1 MNRNDTAN
9 MIEQQRQAVAG
20 PIRSRLW
27 PFLLAAMLFHAAI
40 AAALVYWNSSDRVQV
55 VVMVDLIA
63 GDAGESASA
72 QPAGQVPG
80 DASEAQTQPQ
90 APTQTNTQTN
100 TQTHHA
106 ELTTDDLPLDSKPVA
121 EPAPEDGLSSN
132 LAQSSEQN
140 THQESTPQ
148 PGTPQIVAT
157 DQTAR
162 AQPQLIE
169 TVGSGEVHPGE
180 VHPGEVHRDQSRPD
194 ETPLDV
200 PPSSPPSEP
209 EPVAPDT
216 SIPANTASLSR
227 EQRAE
232 SGPRRDANPDRLPP
246 VAPKPEGRK
255 TEGAT
260 PAVPK
265 VSADSAAGSKA
276 GLPAGAQA
284 GEGDQPSKQAA
295 GLTQAPVG
303 LYNPPPAYPARARR
317 QGVQGTVLLRLLITS
332 SGRVD
337 RIEVVSSSGQRE
349 LDDAAIDAVGLWR
362 FRPALEG
369 GVATDQWV
377 DVPVVFRLR

>member
-1 MNRNDTAN
+1 MYSNDTAN
-9 MIEQQRQAVAG
+9 MIEQQRPAVAG
-20 PIRSRLW
+20 PIRRRLW
-27 PFLLAAMLFHAAI
+27 PFLLAAVLFHAAI

-63 GDAGESASA
+63 GDSGDAGDAGGAGGAGDLASA

-80 DASEAQTQPQ
+80 EASETQTQP
-90 APTQTNTQTN
+90 QTNTQTP
-100 TQTHHA
+100 HS
-106 ELTTDDLPLDSKPVA
+106 ELTTDDLPLDSEPAA
-121 EPAPEDGLSSN
+121 EPAPVDGLSSN
-132 LAQSSEQN
+132 FAQSPEQ
-140 THQESTPQ
+140 STPQ
-148 PGTPQIVAT
+148 IPAT

-162 AQPQLIE
+162 EQSQFIG

-180 VHPGEVHRDQSRPD
+180 GHPDQSPSD
-194 ETPLDV
+194 EAHPDV
-200 PPSSPPSEP
+200 PPSSPPPEP
-209 EPVAPDT
+209 EPVPSDT
-216 SIPANTASLSR
+216 ATPANTASLSR

-255 TEGAT
+255 TEGAR

-332 SGRVD
+332 GGRVD
-337 RIEVVSSSGQRE
+337 KVDVVTSSGHRE